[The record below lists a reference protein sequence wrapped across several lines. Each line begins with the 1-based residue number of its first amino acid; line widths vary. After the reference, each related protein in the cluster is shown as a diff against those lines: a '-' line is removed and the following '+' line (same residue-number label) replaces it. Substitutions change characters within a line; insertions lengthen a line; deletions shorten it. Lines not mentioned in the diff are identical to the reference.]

1 MSERPSSRLWLFR
14 LVLFAFS
21 LGFALVVSEIAVRI
35 AVPVR
40 NVGPSWTMHHPAYF
54 QAVKPNLHV
63 RRRSPEFDTMFTT
76 NSLGFRGAEPLSTPS
91 ETIVFLGDSFTM
103 GYGVTDGEEYPR
115 VAGDRLE
122 AALGEAAPL
131 VVNAGIG
138 RGNGYWVKFLRE
150 EAADYTPRYV
160 VLMASSNDARDN
172 RREKLFKLEDGEL
185 VALPVLRP
193 SSLRVAQAWL
203 ERIPLIN
210 ETYLYG
216 LSRQLQ
222 LRASAAPVASEAAA
236 PGKSGAAKAWH
247 DDLTLALMDEALAI
261 CAERGWPVLLA
272 TADMTEQEVEGVAG
286 IAAARGV
293 PYLRIPAKRE
303 RPDLYFEVDGHW
315 TAEGHAA
322 AGDRVAGWVLEAEA
336 AR

>member
-1 MSERPSSRLWLFR
+1 MSARPPSRLWLFR
-14 LVLFAFS
+14 LVLFTLS
-21 LGFALVVSEIAVRI
+21 LGFALVVSEIAVRLV
-35 AVPVR
+35 VPVR
-40 NVGPSWTMHHPAYF
+40 NVGPSWTMHHPLYL
-54 QAVKPNLHV
+54 QAVKPNLHA
-63 RRRSPEFDTMFTT
+63 RRRSPEFDTTFTT
-76 NSLGFRGAEPLSTPS
+76 NSYGFRGAEPASTPS
-91 ETIVFLGDSFTM
+91 DAILFLGDSFTM
-103 GYGVTDGEEYPR
+103 GYGVTDGEEFPR

-122 AALGEAAPL
+122 AVLGEAAPV

-150 EAADYTPRYV
+150 EAVDYTPRYV

-172 RREKLFKLEDGEL
+172 RREKLFKLEDGNL
-185 VALPVLRP
+185 VALPVLSP

-222 LRASAAPVASEAAA
+222 LHSATVATGSAAGAS
-236 PGKSGAAKAWH
+236 GKSGRAKDWH

-272 TADMTEQEVEGVAG
+272 TADMTEQEVDGVAR

-293 PYLRIPAKRE
+293 PFLRIPAKPE
-303 RPDLYFEVDGHW
+303 RPDLYFEMDGHW
-315 TAEGHAA
+315 TAEGHALV
-322 AGDRVAGWVLEAEA
+322 GEQVARWVLEAEA
-336 AR
+336 IR